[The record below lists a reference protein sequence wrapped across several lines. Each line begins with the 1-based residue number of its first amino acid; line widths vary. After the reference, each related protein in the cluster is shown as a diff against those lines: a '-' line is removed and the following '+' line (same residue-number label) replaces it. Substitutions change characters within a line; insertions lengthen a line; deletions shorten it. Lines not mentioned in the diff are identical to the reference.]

1 MSKKNIRMLATGFLF
16 SAVLLLVL
24 QFAGQGQS
32 VSSSSE
38 DVEELKN
45 EVRYLEEVAT
55 SLELENERLVAELE
69 ELSSSSHD
77 QTEGAEDLENEEV
90 DTEES
95 EAVEEDAESDQTDED
110 ADLEE
115 EAEEEPAVTEYTVV
129 IREGEPSSVIASQ
142 LQAHGL
148 IEDVHA
154 FNKHLED
161 NNLFRRIR
169 PGQYTVRSD
178 MNRDQLVEAV
188 IR

>member
-38 DVEELKN
+38 DVEELQD
-45 EVRYLEEVAT
+45 EIRYLEEVAT
-55 SLELENERLVAELE
+55 ALELENEQLAAELE
-69 ELSSSSHD
+69 EMNSSMDD
-77 QTEGAEDLENEEV
+77 QNEESVDLENEEA

-95 EAVEEDAESDQTDED
+95 DESDQENEADEV
-110 ADLEE
+110 EE
-115 EAEEEPAVTEYTVV
+115 YDEEPQDVTEYTVV

>member
-38 DVEELKN
+38 DLEELQN

-55 SLELENERLVAELE
+55 ALELENEQLEAELE
-69 ELSSSSHD
+69 EMNSSLDD
-77 QTEGAEDLENEEV
+77 QSEDAEDPENEEA

-95 EAVEEDAESDQTDED
+95 DETEEDAESDQTN
-110 ADLEE
+110 E
-115 EAEEEPAVTEYTVV
+115 EADSEEDEAEPAVTEYTVV

>member
-1 MSKKNIRMLATGFLF
+1 MDDQN
-16 SAVLLLVL
+16 
-24 QFAGQGQS
+24 
-32 VSSSSE
+32 
-38 DVEELKN
+38 EES
-45 EVRYLEEVAT
+45 T
-55 SLELENERLVAELE
+55 
-69 ELSSSSHD
+69 
-77 QTEGAEDLENEEV
+77 DLENEEA

-95 EAVEEDAESDQTDED
+95 EEAESDESDQENEADEV
-110 ADLEE
+110 EE
-115 EAEEEPAVTEYTVV
+115 NDEEPQDVTEYTVV

>member
-38 DVEELKN
+38 DVEELQS

-55 SLELENERLVAELE
+55 SLELENEQLVAELE
-69 ELSSSSHD
+69 EINSLSDD
-77 QTEGAEDLENEEV
+77 QTEGAEDLETEEA
-90 DTEES
+90 DTEETD
-95 EAVEEDAESDQTDED
+95 EAEEDAESDQTSED
-110 ADLEE
+110 GDLEE
-115 EAEEEPAVTEYTVV
+115 EEEPAVTEYTVV

>member
-16 SAVLLLVL
+16 SAVLLLVF
-24 QFAGQGQS
+24 QFAGQGQA

-38 DVEELKN
+38 DVEELQD
-45 EVRYLEEVAT
+45 EIRYLEEVAT
-55 SLELENERLVAELE
+55 ALELENEQLAAELE
-69 ELSSSSHD
+69 EMNSSMDYQSEESAD
-77 QTEGAEDLENEEV
+77 IENEES

-95 EAVEEDAESDQTDED
+95 EEAESDESDQENE
-110 ADLEE
+110 ADDVEE
-115 EAEEEPAVTEYTVV
+115 NEEEPQDITEYTVV

-142 LQAHGL
+142 LHAHGL

-169 PGQYTVRSD
+169 PGQYTVHSD